1 MPKPTN
7 TNPRSRAHAEDVL
20 SRDYEPMKCVV
31 IKAARTYL
39 RKLGLRFDDLDLE
52 AFYNEAWDA
61 LHSKLAKGD
70 DVHSPE
76 GFLIK
81 VARRRAIDEARRM
94 TGIRCD
100 DMTVVAD
107 LGEEH
112 DLAAKVEEKTCM
124 RHYIEGMREVLTE
137 QEYRAVTLCV
147 IGGLTRPEAAGRLGE
162 SPDRM
167 ERIMDAAQCKLRS
180 VTAAISN
187 GEWCDAHESLMR
199 AYARRVLAEHGDR
212 YKLAKTH
219 LADCPAC
226 RRFVNELRGN
236 TA

>member
-1 MPKPTN
+1 
-7 TNPRSRAHAEDVL
+7 
-20 SRDYEPMKCVV
+20 
-31 IKAARTYL
+31 
-39 RKLGLRFDDLDLE
+39 
-52 AFYNEAWDA
+52 
-61 LHSKLAKGD
+61 
-70 DVHSPE
+70 
-76 GFLIK
+76 

-100 DMTVVAD
+100 DKTAVAD

-147 IGGLTRPEAAGRLGE
+147 IGGLTRPEAADRLGE

-199 AYARRVLAEHGDR
+199 AYALRVLAEHGDR

-219 LADCPAC
+219 LTDCSAC
-226 RRFVNELRGN
+226 RRLVNELRRN
-236 TA
+236 AA